1 MVRVIRK
8 GVLCGTS
15 ARLQKRLLCRSLN
28 YTSGNRIAAM
38 AKWLIIF
45 GVVLIL
51 AGLIWPWLSRLGIG
65 HLPGDI
71 HIRRSGF
78 DFYFPL
84 TSSIVVSLVLSLL
97 FWIFRK

>member
-1 MVRVIRK
+1 MNGNETKTNYRSPFDRLSANGIVYSHHLLQVI
-8 GVLCGTS
+8 T
-15 ARLQKRLLCRSLN
+15 
-28 YTSGNRIAAM
+28 M
-38 AKWLIIF
+38 AKWLIVL
-45 GVVLIL
+45 GVLLIL
-51 AGLIWPWLSRLGIG
+51 IGLIWPWLSKLGIG

-71 HIRRSGF
+71 HIRRAGF